1 MPILKNAKHER
12 FAQARASGM
21 TVDAAYVKA
30 GYKPHRSNASRMSAN
45 DNIAERIDEI
55 LNAGAASAGIDAGQ
69 IFREAARIALSDIRS
84 LFDNNGNLKPV
95 HELDDD
101 TARAIRKVKVITKP
115 GAKDD
120 GNPIHVT
127 EIEFWPK
134 MDAIGKL
141 GQHFKLFGDGETGE
155 DPMKRF
161 AALLFQAAARP
172 LPLSEPTTPAMTAQN
187 RFGPNTTNPN
197 RPIWTTPDSYD
208 DEVEP

>member
-21 TVDAAYVKA
+21 TVDAAYAEA
-30 GYKPHRSNASRMSAN
+30 GYKPHRSNASRLSAN
-45 DNIAERIDEI
+45 DNISARVDEI
-55 LNAGAASAGIDAGQ
+55 LNAGAERAGINAEH
-69 IFREAARIALSDIRS
+69 IFTEAARIALSDIRS
-84 LFDNNGNLKPV
+84 LFDDSGNLKAV
-95 HELDDD
+95 HKLDDD
-101 TARAIRKVKVITKP
+101 TARAIKKIKVTTKP
-115 GAKDD
+115 GTKDH

-155 DPMKRF
+155 DPVKRF

-172 LPLSEPTTPAMTAQN
+172 LPLSEPTTPAMTAQSQ
-187 RFGPNTTNPN
+187 FGPDAPNPEK
-197 RPIWTTPDSYD
+197 RIWITPDSYD
-208 DEVEP
+208 YEVEP

>member
-21 TVDAAYVKA
+21 TVDAAYAEA
-30 GYKPHRSNASRMSAN
+30 GYQPHRSNASRLSAN
-45 DNIAERIDEI
+45 DNISARVDEI
-55 LNAGAASAGIDAGQ
+55 LNAAAERAGITAEE
-69 IFREAARIALSDIRS
+69 IFTEAARIALSDIRS
-84 LFDNNGNLKPV
+84 LFDNSGNLKHV

-101 TARAIRKVKVITKP
+101 TARAIKKVKVISKP

-141 GQHFKLFGDGETGE
+141 GQHFKLFGDGETGN
-155 DPMKRF
+155 DPLKRF
-161 AALLFQAAARP
+161 AELLFQAAARP
-172 LPLSEPTTPAMTAQN
+172 MPLAEPTTPAMTAQLKGN
-187 RFGPNTTNPN
+187 NATRNP
-197 RPIWTTPDSYD
+197 RPTVRTVQDQRIN
-208 DEVEP
+208 EVKP

>member
-55 LNAGAASAGIDAGQ
+55 LNAGAERAEIDAGQ
-69 IFREAARIALSDIRS
+69 IFTEAARIALSDIRS
-84 LFDNNGNLKPV
+84 LFDNSGNLKPV

-101 TARAIRKVKVITKP
+101 TARAIKKIKVTTKP
-115 GAKDD
+115 STQDD
-120 GNPIHVT
+120 GNLTHVT

-141 GQHFKLFGDGETGE
+141 GRHFKLFGDGETGE

-161 AALLFQAAARP
+161 AELLFRAAARP
-172 LPLSEPTTPAMTAQN
+172 MPLAEPTTPAMNAQVQN
-187 RFGPNTTNPN
+187 DNEIRSS
-197 RPIWTTPDSYD
+197 RPTVRTVIDQHVNG
-208 DEVEP
+208 VEP

>member
-21 TVDAAYVKA
+21 TVDAAYAEA
-30 GYKPHRSNASRMSAN
+30 GYEPHRSNASRLSAN
-45 DNIAERIDEI
+45 DNISARVDEI
-55 LNAGAASAGIDAGQ
+55 LNAGAERAGITAEE
-69 IFREAARIALSDIRS
+69 IFTEAARIALSDIRS
-84 LFDNNGNLKPV
+84 LFDNSGNLKPV

-101 TARAIRKVKVITKP
+101 TARAIKKIKVTTKP
-115 GAKDD
+115 NTKDD
-120 GNPIHVT
+120 GNLTHVT

-161 AALLFQAAARP
+161 AELLFRAAARP
-172 LPLSEPTTPAMTAQN
+172 MPLAEPTTTAMNAQVQN
-187 RFGPNTTNPN
+187 DNATRSS
-197 RPIWTTPDSYD
+197 RPTVRTVLDQRVN
-208 DEVEP
+208 EVEP